1 MIRTSFILVLLTQ
14 LYLIQNEEVNQ
25 PVPLTTVQLGDSI
38 SLSCL
43 FADNKR
49 FQVLYWYKQTIGQM
63 PHVVAA
69 ITDSSKPVL
78 SGKFNNL
85 RFKVDKAEDVSHLII
100 SNISTSDE
108 ATYYCAVGT
117 KYQMDYRNG
126 TFLATNGDSGKR
138 FTKITLEQQPE
149 SDLVHPGDSVTLQ
162 CTVLSETCTGEHSVY
177 WFRAGSGESHPGV
190 IYTPGKRSDECEKSP
205 ETPSPTQSCV
215 YSLSK
220 NNLSLSDAGT
230 YYCALA
236 TCGEIL
242 LGNGTKL
249 HIEKAADPVIIALGA
264 TLALSV
270 TVISIL
276 VCTRN
281 TRPICE
287 HCYGELLR
295 IANCRLAQIHFRIY
309 VAKCLASLGVSCH
322 GYACCLFSLMEKV
335 GASQDIGH
343 DSSTVEQ
350 LNGQVNK
357 LICITL
363 LPIDLAVG

>member
-287 HCYGELLR
+287 HCY
-295 IANCRLAQIHFRIY
+295 
-309 VAKCLASLGVSCH
+309 
-322 GYACCLFSLMEKV
+322 V

-350 LNGQVNK
+350 LNGQDEYAD
-357 LICITL
+357 TL
-363 LPIDLAVG
+363 NYAALNFSERKTKRGRKKRETPQESVYSDVRHSDWD